1 MLTRI
6 HLEKCPDPFPI
17 SYAKAHTLVA
27 PQLRLWWG
35 GTLNPRLQSWP
46 PLKVRS
52 RAPGPRASPPHP
64 HLNLNPL
71 PDQTQRSVG
80 TGLPPVRTTHHAGG
94 HAIPHTG
101 DPGETCKGFFFSLPF
116 FFYVSLFL
124 FSFAF
129 CYPHGPDIARA
140 TMTFSDFLTHVLC
153 M

>member
-1 MLTRI
+1 MARLSSLADRTVRANPYTPR
-6 HLEKCPDPFPI
+6 KMPRPFPHI
-17 SYAKAHTLVA
+17 ICEGPHLSCTTAAALV
-27 PQLRLWWG
+27 G

-101 DPGETCKGFFFSLPF
+101 DPGETCKGFFFLSF
-116 FFYVSLFL
+116 FLFYLSLFL
-124 FSFAF
+124 FLLLFVI
-129 CYPHGPDIARA
+129 PTARI
-140 TMTFSDFLTHVLC
+140 SRVLR
-153 M
+153 